1 MRKKTMDLKW
11 PDCQEYVTAAV
22 LTGKTEYLAFAPRFD
37 WEPSRESLAEELSRT
52 NGDWLAAI
60 HLYWKE
66 YLQSLDEYAFQQ
78 AREVAHE

>member
-22 LTGKTEYLAFAPRFD
+22 LTGKTEYLAFAPVLTGS
-37 WEPSRESLAEELSRT
+37 PAEKVWRKSFPRT